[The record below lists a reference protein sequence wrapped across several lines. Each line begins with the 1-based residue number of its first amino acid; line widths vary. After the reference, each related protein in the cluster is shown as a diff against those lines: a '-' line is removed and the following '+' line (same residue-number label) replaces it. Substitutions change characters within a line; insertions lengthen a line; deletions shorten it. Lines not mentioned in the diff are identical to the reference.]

1 MCLDSN
7 ARVNAKPVVEALA
20 VHGRCAHPP
29 VERSAVSRTGGTKL
43 ECMAHAGA
51 SEVTATAGDSDF
63 VEYLERH
70 LAERGWTVHDF
81 CEHSGLRPS
90 VVFRWRKGYRPDIGN
105 ARIMA
110 RALGVPLLEVLV
122 KAGRLSADE
131 AGAEV
136 RIAPE
141 LDSVPTQVLL
151 REVSARVEVLERSAA
166 DHADAGV

>member
-1 MCLDSN
+1 
-7 ARVNAKPVVEALA
+7 
-20 VHGRCAHPP
+20 
-29 VERSAVSRTGGTKL
+29 
-43 ECMAHAGA
+43 MAHAGA
-51 SEVTATAGDSDF
+51 SDVTAGSEDSDF

-81 CEHSGLRPS
+81 CEHSGLKPS

-110 RALGVPLLEVLV
+110 RSLGVPLLEVLV
-122 KAGRLSADE
+122 KAGRLSPAE

-136 RIAPE
+136 RLIPE

-151 REVSARVEVLERSAA
+151 REVSARVQRLERSAESG
-166 DHADAGV
+166 HAEAGV

>member
-1 MCLDSN
+1 MLQCETSGES
-7 ARVNAKPVVEALA
+7 AG
-20 VHGRCAHPP
+20 GRWQACAST
-29 VERSAVSRTGGTKL
+29 VERSAVSRTGGTRL
-43 ECMAHAGA
+43 ERMAHAGA
-51 SEVTATAGDSDF
+51 SDVTATAGDSDF

-136 RIAPE
+136 RIVPE

-151 REVSARVEVLERSAA
+151 REVSARVEKLERSTA
-166 DHADAGV
+166 DHAGTGV